1 MPRLGGI
8 SSDIGTKNQHLG
20 INIWVWWFGNQELFG
35 CLFGCLEIRWSAIR
49 WSAIFGIQKR
59 WSFFQVVQL

>member
-20 INIWVWWFGNQELFG
+20 INIWFGGLVIRKKNW
-35 CLFGCLEIRWSAIR
+35 CLFGCLEIR
-49 WSAIFGIQKR
+49 
-59 WSFFQVVQL
+59 

>member
-20 INIWVWWFGNQELFG
+20 INIWFGGLVIRNFLVPIWLLGNQV
-35 CLFGCLEIRWSAIR
+35 AI
-49 WSAIFGIQKR
+49 
-59 WSFFQVVQL
+59 L